1 LQGFTGSIFTVRG
14 DKMSRLKIVLLGIAF
29 VAMIG
34 CAATTAGQK
43 PSSSGSAV
51 VDAVQDTGRSIWDGV
66 QSFFGNI
73 FK

>member
-1 LQGFTGSIFTVRG
+1 
-14 DKMSRLKIVLLGIAF
+14 MSRLKIVLLGIAF
-29 VAMIG
+29 VAMTG
-34 CAATTAGQK
+34 CAATTGGQK

-66 QSFFGNI
+66 QSFFSNI